1 MGIGGGSVL
10 VPWRPAFWI
19 AAEVVR
25 KIKAQ
30 EASGGGGFRRG
41 GRVSVVA
48 NPKTDS
54 MRTKVSAAAAA
65 AAAVSVGSSFAAC
78 GKKNFG
84 PFFARRA
91 RKNGERGAFLS
102 RNGNFKNFGPFF

>member
-1 MGIGGGSVL
+1 M
-10 VPWRPAFWI
+10 
-19 AAEVVR
+19 
-25 KIKAQ
+25 
-30 EASGGGGFRRG
+30 
-41 GRVSVVA
+41 SVVA

-54 MRTKVSAAAAA
+54 MRTKAAAAAAA

-78 GKKNFG
+78 GKKFFG

-102 RNGNFKNFGPFF
+102 RNGNFKNLGLFFKSHPQFLKILDLFLSRTGNF